1 MNLKVLQPLNL
12 PKAALK
18 LTKSDGKIYV
28 WCILRKKRLVVTPE
42 EWVRQHVIHYLVGHL
57 GFPEERL
64 VAEMGIKVNDMIRRC
79 DLVAIDKMGT
89 AKLIVECTATSVPV
103 TEATLFQA
111 GHYHKELKVDYL
123 LLTNG
128 LQHEFLQ
135 IDHQNGE
142 LQKREDWE
150 FLKEWI

>member
-1 MNLKVLQPLNL
+1 MNLKVIQPLNL
-12 PKAALK
+12 PKAPLK

-42 EWVRQHVIHYLVGHL
+42 EWVRQHVIHYFVGHL

-79 DLVAIDKMGT
+79 DLVAVDRTGT
-89 AKLIVECTATSVPV
+89 PKLIVECKATSVPV
-103 TEATLFQA
+103 SEATLFQA
-111 GHYHKELKVDYL
+111 GRYHKELKVDYL

-128 LQHEFLQ
+128 LQHEFLA
-135 IDHQNGE
+135 IDHQKGE

>member
-1 MNLKVLQPLNL
+1 MNLKVIQPLNL
-12 PKAALK
+12 PKAPLK

-79 DLVAIDKMGT
+79 DLVAIDRTGT
-89 AKLIVECTATSVPV
+89 PKLIVECKATSVPV
-103 TEATLFQA
+103 SEATLFQA

-128 LQHEFLQ
+128 LQHEFLA
-135 IDHQNGE
+135 IDHQKGE